1 MDAVI
6 MRNWFAEMLTKKSVF
21 PLQTKGTLVQFS
33 DLYVSRILIHNLP
46 EPVNDSNHQNRITK
60 TKYLIISYSLTRD
73 KQ

>member
-1 MDAVI
+1 

-33 DLYVSRILIHNLP
+33 DLYLIHNLP